1 MAITKR
7 DIINLAFGELGLGSY
22 AYDLQPE
29 DLATA
34 VEKLDDLMAMWSGY
48 GIETGY
54 PLTTESSASTLD
66 DEIGLILQLKSGV
79 AAALAVDIA
88 PDYGKT
94 PSPDTMKK
102 ASKGFKNGLR
112 TSFTPP
118 DKHINQTMV
127 PAGAGYKRRHY
138 YRNLAQDGPN
148 EILPGQELDQ

>member
-29 DLATA
+29 DLSKA
-34 VEKLDDLMAMWSGY
+34 VEKLDALMAMWSGH

-54 PLTTESSASTLD
+54 PIVTESSSGSLD
-66 DEIGLILQLKSGV
+66 DEIGLIVQLKSGV
-79 AAALAVDIA
+79 AAALAVDMA

-94 PSPDTMKK
+94 PSPTTIMKGQ
-102 ASKGFKNGLR
+102 KGFKNGLR
-112 TSFTPP
+112 LSMVPP
-118 DKHINQTMV
+118 SKYINQTAS

-148 EILPGQELDQ
+148 EVLPGQELDQ